1 MWQTH
6 EGKPKLAHSA
16 LKIEAN
22 FSWTWPIINSN
33 MKFGNQSEEEAVFV
47 LSTILLLLTQF
58 HHHLPSTPDSLQTT
72 HRNTSAIWEELSRA
86 TQRYVYQP
94 ISNYTKENS
103 SSSLFQNNNKLDF
116 CKYKHFKE
124 PWDQN
129 ESLLNQPFL
138 SECSAREVPFHPV
151 HLARL
156 LFPSVK
162 ETLCTFIHL
171 KKKTEVK
178 LFKCLKQSKLKDFW
192 DWLENKGKYCTRKSK
207 MGKWEMKDC

>member
-58 HHHLPSTPDSLQTT
+58 HYHLPSTPDSLQTT

-124 PWDQN
+124 PWELTQ
-129 ESLLNQPFL
+129 STFPLRMLCKRSP
-138 SECSAREVPFHPV
+138 
-151 HLARL
+151 
-156 LFPSVK
+156 FPSGPSCKIAVSFCQRDTVHIY
-162 ETLCTFIHL
+162 TLE
-171 KKKTEVK
+171 KKTEVK